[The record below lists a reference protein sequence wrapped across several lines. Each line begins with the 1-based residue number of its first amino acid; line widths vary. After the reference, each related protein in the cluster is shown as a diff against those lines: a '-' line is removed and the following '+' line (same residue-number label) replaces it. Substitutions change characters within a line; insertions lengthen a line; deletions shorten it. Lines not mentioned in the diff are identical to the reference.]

1 MYSTHFI
8 TGSIPK
14 ILAQDQT
21 TESVSGDASFLIT
34 VRGLG
39 FEVGMEIYF
48 LLCEVKDVMTWC
60 TTVLYTLLLTSIAVN
75 PYSFGQS

>member
-8 TGSIPK
+8 TGSIP
-14 ILAQDQT
+14 IIRTQDQI

-34 VRGLG
+34 VCGLG
-39 FEVGMEIYF
+39 FEVGMETHF

-60 TTVLYTLLLTSIAVN
+60 TPVLSVHHVK
-75 PYSFGQS
+75 P

>member
-1 MYSTHFI
+1 MLWVYSTHFI

-14 ILAQDQT
+14 ILVQDQT
-21 TESVSGDASFLIT
+21 KTKSVSGDVS

-39 FEVGMEIYF
+39 FEVGMETHF

-60 TTVLYTLLLTSIAVN
+60 TPLSSVHQVK
-75 PYSFGQS
+75 P